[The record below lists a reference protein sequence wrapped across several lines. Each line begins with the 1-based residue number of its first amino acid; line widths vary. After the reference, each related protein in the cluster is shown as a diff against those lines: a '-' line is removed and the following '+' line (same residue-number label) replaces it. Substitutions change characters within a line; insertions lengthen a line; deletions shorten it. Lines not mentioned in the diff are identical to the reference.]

1 MADFCNKCADEMF
14 GEDAS
19 PDIHVESIATGLEPG
34 YYMPV
39 LCEGCVMRM
48 IVKEE
53 DGTVK
58 IGYDSLDD
66 SDEFV
71 FETLE
76 EYLRKDSTFNRE
88 PLR

>member
-1 MADFCNKCADEMF
+1 
-14 GEDAS
+14 
-19 PDIHVESIATGLEPG
+19 
-34 YYMPV
+34 
-39 LCEGCVMRM
+39 MRM

-58 IGYDSLDD
+58 IGYDPLDD

-76 EYLRKDSTFNRE
+76 EYLRKDSSLNRE